1 MPQPAPLSNL
11 KVLDFTRVLAGP
23 LCTMLLGDF
32 GADVVKV
39 EHPQRGDDTRQ
50 WGPPFA
56 GPPDDLMSAYF
67 LSVNRNKRSLTLNL
81 KHPDGQTLA
90 RQLAS
95 QADILI
101 ENFKLGQ
108 MTTYGLDYPTLH
120 DINPRLI
127 YCSITGY
134 GQDGPYAHRPGYDY
148 AVQGQ
153 SGLMAITGPPDDQ
166 PYKVGVA
173 ITDVIAGLFA
183 ANAIQSALLYRHQS
197 GEGQYIDM
205 SLLDTT
211 IAALVNV
218 NSNYLVSGQ
227 SPKRYGNAHPNIV
240 PYEAF
245 QAADGTFIIAA
256 GNDSQFQSL
265 CRLINHPEWA
275 TDDRFVTNPARVQN
289 REALISLL
297 QPILKTRTVSNWVDS
312 LLSVGVP
319 AAPINDIPDVFN
331 DPHVQARNIVQ
342 QILLSNG
349 VNVDLVTAPAK
360 LSETPATIRHAP
372 PMLGQHTDAILHDWL
387 NLDPAII
394 QNFRQNN
401 II

>member
-1 MPQPAPLSNL
+1 
-11 KVLDFTRVLAGP
+11 
-23 LCTMLLGDF
+23 
-32 GADVVKV
+32 
-39 EHPQRGDDTRQ
+39 
-50 WGPPFA
+50 
-56 GPPDDLMSAYF
+56 MSAYF
-67 LSVNRNKRSLTLNL
+67 LSVNRNKRSLSLNL
-81 KHPDGQTLA
+81 KHPDGQALA
-90 RQLAS
+90 RQLAA

-108 MTTYGLDYPTLH
+108 MATYSLDYPTLH

-153 SGLMAITGPPDDQ
+153 SGLMAITGPPDGQ

-197 GEGQYIDM
+197 DQGQYIDM

-227 SPKRYGNAHPNIV
+227 SPQRYGNAHPNIV
-240 PYEAF
+240 PYQAF
-245 QAADGTFIIAA
+245 QAADATFIIAA
-256 GNDSQFQSL
+256 GNDSQFGSL

-275 TDDRFVTNPARVQN
+275 ADDRFATNPARVQN
-289 REALISLL
+289 REALIKLL
-297 QPILKTRTVSNWVDS
+297 QPILKTRTVSDWVDS

-319 AAPINDIPDVFN
+319 AAPINDIPDVFA
-331 DPHVQARNIVQ
+331 DPHVQSRNIVQ
-342 QILLSNG
+342 QVLLANG
-349 VNVDLVTAPAK
+349 VNIDLVTAPAK
-360 LSETPATIRHAP
+360 LSETPPTIRYAP
-372 PMLGQHTDAILHDWL
+372 PMLGQHTDTVLHDWL
-387 NLDPAII
+387 NLDAETI
-394 QNFRQNN
+394 QIYRQNK

>member
-1 MPQPAPLSNL
+1 
-11 KVLDFTRVLAGP
+11 
-23 LCTMLLGDF
+23 MLLGDF

-56 GPPDDLMSAYF
+56 GSPDDLMSAYF
-67 LSVNRNKRSLTLNL
+67 LSVNRNKRSLTLDL
-81 KHPDGQTLA
+81 KHPDGQSLA
-90 RQLAS
+90 RELAS

-108 MTTYGLDYPTLH
+108 MATYGLDYSTLQE
-120 DINPRLI
+120 INPRLI

-134 GQDGPYAHRPGYDY
+134 GQNGPYAQRPGYDY

-153 SGLMAITGPPDDQ
+153 SGLMAITGPTDGQ

-173 ITDVIAGLFA
+173 ISDVIAGLFA
-183 ANAIQSALLYRHQS
+183 ANSIQSALLHRHQS
-197 GEGQYIDM
+197 GEGQYIDI

-218 NSNYLVSGQ
+218 NSNYLISQ
-227 SPKRYGNAHPNIV
+227 QQPQRYGNAHPNIV

-245 QAADGTFIIAA
+245 QASDGTFIIAA

-265 CRLINHPEWA
+265 CHLIHHPEWT
-275 TDDRFVTNPARVQN
+275 TDERFATNPARVQN
-289 REALISLL
+289 RLALIALL
-297 QPILKTRTVSNWVDS
+297 QPILLTKTAKEWIDS
-312 LLSVGVP
+312 LLAVGVP
-319 AAPINDIPDVFN
+319 AAPINDIPDVFA
-331 DPHVQARNIVQ
+331 DPHVQSRNMVQ
-342 QILLSNG
+342 QVLLQNG
-349 VNVDLVTAPAK
+349 INVDLVASPAK
-360 LSETPATIRHAP
+360 LSETPPNIRHAP
-372 PMLGQHTDAILHDWL
+372 PMLGQDTAAILQEWL
-387 NLDPAII
+387 HLDSETI
-394 QNFRQNN
+394 QNYYDNK

>member
-56 GPPDDLMSAYF
+56 GSPDDLMSAYF
-67 LSVNRNKRSLTLNL
+67 LSVNRNKRSLSLNL
-81 KHPDGQTLA
+81 KHPDGQALA
-90 RQLAS
+90 RQLAA

-108 MTTYGLDYPTLH
+108 MATYSLDYPTLH

-153 SGLMAITGPPDDQ
+153 SGLMAITGPPDGQ

-197 GEGQYIDM
+197 DQGQYIDM

-227 SPKRYGNAHPNIV
+227 SPQRYGNAHPNIV
-240 PYEAF
+240 PYQAF
-245 QAADGTFIIAA
+245 QAADATFIIAA
-256 GNDSQFQSL
+256 GNDSQFGSL

-275 TDDRFVTNPARVQN
+275 ADDRFATNPARVQN
-289 REALISLL
+289 REALIKLL
-297 QPILKTRTVSNWVDS
+297 QPILKTRTVSDWVDS

-319 AAPINDIPDVFN
+319 AAPINDIPDVFA
-331 DPHVQARNIVQ
+331 DPHVQSRNIVQ
-342 QILLSNG
+342 QVLLANG
-349 VNVDLVTAPAK
+349 VNIDLVTAPAK
-360 LSETPATIRHAP
+360 LSETPPTIRYAP
-372 PMLGQHTDAILHDWL
+372 PMLGQHTDTVLHDWL
-387 NLDPAII
+387 NLDAETI
-394 QNFRQNN
+394 QIYRQNK